1 MISVQNDH
9 FDQKLVNSILQ
20 QLKDSEKNYIINDS
34 DENNDE
40 FINFFFQGTHEG
52 KTVLYDAALYT
63 LRLYYNSELYE
74 IAEHKAA
81 QRFPEFA
88 KIRYEEDENGDLKEL
103 SSLEE
108 EIGLF
113 MTEVIMDIEEEGSVK
128 VQEHVETDPNLDLR
142 IGLDAGL
149 NVEEVTEKL
158 ISDFVEKFNND
169 QLQLDTTFYSFQT
182 EDEDIAF

>member
-9 FDQKLVNSILQ
+9 FDQEVAKSIRQ
-20 QLKDSEKNYIINDS
+20 QLKESGKNHIINHS

-40 FINFFFQGTHEG
+40 FINFFFEGIHEG
-52 KTVLYDAALYT
+52 KPVLYDAALYT

-88 KIRYEEDENGDLKEL
+88 TIRYEEDENGDLKEL

-113 MTEVIMDIEEEGSVK
+113 MTEVIMDIEEEGSIK
-128 VQEHVETDPNLDLR
+128 VQEHVEIDPNLDLR
-142 IGLDAGL
+142 VGLDAGL
-149 NVEEVTEKL
+149 NVEEVNEKL
-158 ISDFVEKFNND
+158 VSDFVERFNSGA
-169 QLQLDTTFYSFQT
+169 LELDDTMYTFQT
-182 EDEDIAF
+182 EDEDISF